1 MKRIISL
8 ILALGIISSN
18 LTTVFA
24 QDAASALHNRM
35 KLYEIWPG
43 LFAEDINNYVA
54 KSEQYLLAKPSASQA
69 ELDAMTKSLRE
80 SENLIN
86 KVLKANLAND
96 DFIYDLY
103 NSLAIADNRYS
114 SKSRFSLMYT
124 KNAVNALSSGQTPR
138 SAATVLK
145 DTPDFF
151 NKIAKD
157 ILDKSSVDFEFLVN
171 KIQRTFNL
179 PRVKAV
185 SLALS
190 AEIQYAQSL
199 LGGRIAALRGRI
211 ARNKVLIRKA
221 GARADR
227 QVTAW
232 RREISNAQKELL
244 DLKRIYDDP
253 FRTLLYSVGDEGI
266 DNIVA
271 IAKQTNK
278 AEISMIPGLAQRVSK
293 AELTSKTKMGL
304 KSLKSVLPLAI
315 GAGLFLTLYTSQ
327 ANAANTSNSELA
339 IINAVSN
346 RTELKREILT
356 AVQNNPDNIGIIYT
370 GGKEV
375 RNMVSELFQSESENS
390 LSAEKLLPYIEDWG
404 DRIHTLA
411 TNEEALKA
419 YLSDIKAITTEM
431 EKEEFNE
438 RIQRDLVIPQDNTAV
453 HKNIPFELMRFQPK

>member
-157 ILDKSSVDFEFLVN
+157 ILDKSSMDFEFLVN
-171 KIQRTFNL
+171 KIQKTFNM

-278 AEISMIPGLAQRVSK
+278 AEIQ
-293 AELTSKTKMGL
+293 
-304 KSLKSVLPLAI
+304 SV
-315 GAGLFLTLYTSQ
+315 
-327 ANAANTSNSELA
+327 
-339 IINAVSN
+339 
-346 RTELKREILT
+346 KRL
-356 AVQNNPDNIGIIYT
+356 GI
-370 GGKEV
+370 
-375 RNMVSELFQSESENS
+375 
-390 LSAEKLLPYIEDWG
+390 
-404 DRIHTLA
+404 
-411 TNEEALKA
+411 
-419 YLSDIKAITTEM
+419 
-431 EKEEFNE
+431 
-438 RIQRDLVIPQDNTAV
+438 
-453 HKNIPFELMRFQPK
+453 HKN

>member
-43 LFAEDINNYVA
+43 LFAEDINKYVA

-157 ILDKSSVDFEFLVN
+157 ILDKSSMDFEFLVN
-171 KIQRTFNL
+171 KIQKTFNM

-266 DNIVA
+266 DNIVSILNTILKKDQKTMVLLETMA
-271 IAKQTNK
+271 GKGTEIGRNFEEIAKIISKVDLKDKVGVCLDTCHVYDGGYDIVNQIDEVLSEFDRIISLDKLK
-278 AEISMIPGLAQRVSK
+278 AIHLNNSLYGFASHKDRHENLGKGYIGFDILAQIVHHPR
-293 AELTSKTKMGL
+293 L
-304 KSLKSVLPLAI
+304 
-315 GAGLFLTLYTSQ
+315 
-327 ANAANTSNSELA
+327 
-339 IINAVSN
+339 
-346 RTELKREILT
+346 
-356 AVQNNPDNIGIIYT
+356 DNITKILET
-370 GGKEV
+370 
-375 RNMVSELFQSESENS
+375 
-390 LSAEKLLPYIEDWG
+390 PYIDG
-404 DRIHTLA
+404 
-411 TNEEALKA
+411 KA
-419 YLSDIKAITTEM
+419 PY
-431 EKEEFNE
+431 KEEIE
-438 RIQRDLVIPQDNTAV
+438 QLRAIKP
-453 HKNIPFELMRFQPK
+453 